1 MDTYTLEHYV
11 HSKLKEARAASARA
25 ALAAAARAEQPP
37 SGWMRSLIRAT
48 RLAVGFRDPMAH
60 REDSDLAPSTP
71 R

>member
-37 SGWMRSLIRAT
+37 SRMDAEPDPRNST
-48 RLAVGFRDPMAH
+48 RGRL
-60 REDSDLAPSTP
+60 S
-71 R
+71 